1 MMWFYSQNGS
11 ERLGPVAPVE
21 FDQLVRSGVV
31 TRETLVWREG
41 MPDWQPWGTI
51 CAENGS
57 SSSVSPPPMVM
68 APPPPPIDPAQPRD
82 YTQSPFGE
90 RPMELK
96 FTGSGGE
103 YFRVW
108 IVNIVLT
115 IVTFG
120 LYAAWAKVRTKRYFY
135 AHTSLAGHAFEYLA
149 DPKRILIGNL
159 IVGAFFIA
167 YNASAAFSPL
177 LLLPLYAVIAVA
189 APWLIVKSILFN
201 ARNSAWRGLR
211 FGFTGRYGDAFIT
224 YILLPMLVPF
234 TLGLIWPYVAKRRRE
249 WATQNHR
256 FGTTPFLFTGQTG
269 DFYQIY
275 LKGVLFFIP
284 LVVAYGVMI
293 ASVVRMGLASHGHGE
308 SGPSPEAM
316 AATMGTAGF
325 LFLGGFV
332 CAYVG
337 AMYLRARLFTY
348 CWHNTQLGPHT
359 FAASMRARDLIG
371 LQLVNMLVTAITFG
385 LAWPWAAVRT
395 ARFQLS
401 CIQVVRGGDL
411 DAFVGESQPAPG
423 AIGEAAA
430 DFLDFDIGFGV

>member
-31 TRETLVWREG
+31 TPDTLVWREG
-41 MPDWQPWGTI
+41 MPDWQPWRVVCG
-51 CAENGS
+51 ENPPA
-57 SSSVSPPPMVM
+57 SPPPMMM
-68 APPPPPIDPAQPRD
+68 APPPPPIDPARPQD

-96 FTGSGGE
+96 FTGSAGE
-103 YFRVW
+103 YFRIW

-120 LYAAWAKVRTKRYFY
+120 IYAAWAKVRTKRYFY

-149 DPKRILIGNL
+149 EPKRILIGNL
-159 IVGAFFIA
+159 IVAGIYIL
-167 YNASAAFSPL
+167 YNASAAISPL
-177 LLLPLYAVIAVA
+177 LLLAIMIPIMVAV
-189 APWLIVKSILFN
+189 PWLIVKSILFN

-211 FGFTGRYGDAFIT
+211 FGFGGRYKDALIL
-224 YILLPMLVPF
+224 YMLLPILVPL
-234 TLGLIWPYVAKRRRE
+234 TLGLIWPYIAKIRRE
-249 WATQNHR
+249 WVTTHHR
-256 FGTTPFLFTGQTG
+256 FGTTPFQFSAQTG

-275 LKGVLFFIP
+275 LKGVAFFIP
-284 LVVAYGVMI
+284 LVAAYGIFI
-293 ASVVRMGLASHGHGE
+293 ASVVKMTLATRGGE
-308 SGPSPEAM
+308 GGQPPEAM
-316 AATMGTAGF
+316 VAMMGTAGF

-332 CAYVG
+332 SAFIG

-348 CWHNTQLGPHT
+348 CWHNTTLGPHS
-359 FAASMRARDLIG
+359 FIASMRARDLIG
-371 LQLVNMLVTAITFG
+371 LQLVNMLVTGLTFG
-385 LAWPWAAVRT
+385 LAWPWAAVRA

-401 CIQVVRGGDL
+401 CLHVVRGGDL

-423 AIGEAAA
+423 AIGEAAG